1 MINVFAFQSNLGQEL
16 GTLLSY
22 EQNSQSKKLK
32 DNIFNDLEY
41 CIPLLKRAFQC
52 PPGLK
57 SFSPTDI
64 ENVKNLEAKKWL
76 LFGNVGKNICAGVGL
91 QLHNDLIEI
100 ECTALFCVR
109 EEPLEVEQFGELDIV
124 FAYLR
129 AFGTFIQSSG
139 TDLAWM
145 KSKCFGENTVKQV
158 LVYSTMR
165 RALESH
171 EDTYLALHIMFIQ
184 SC

>member
-16 GTLLSY
+16 RTLLSF

-76 LFGNVGKNICAGVGL
+76 LFGNEGKNIWAGVGL
-91 QLHNDLIEI
+91 QLHDDLIEI

-109 EEPLEVEQFGELDIV
+109 RSLWKLSNFVSSILFSHILELLGLYSIIWDRLSLDEV
-124 FAYLR
+124 KMFWREYLETSIGILYN
-129 AFGTFIQSSG
+129 APGT
-139 TDLAWM
+139 
-145 KSKCFGENTVKQV
+145 
-158 LVYSTMR
+158 R
-165 RALESH
+165 ES
-171 EDTYLALHIMFIQ
+171 
-184 SC
+184 

>member
-16 GTLLSY
+16 RTLLSF

-41 CIPLLKRAFQC
+41 CIPLLKRAFQR

-76 LFGNVGKNICAGVGL
+76 LFGNEGKNIWAGVGL
-91 QLHNDLIEI
+91 QLHNDSIEI
-100 ECTALFCVR
+100 ECTALFCIQRSLWKLSNLVSSI
-109 EEPLEVEQFGELDIV
+109 LFSHILG
-124 FAYLR
+124 
-129 AFGTFIQSSG
+129 AFGTFI
-139 TDLAWM
+139 
-145 KSKCFGENTVKQV
+145 
-158 LVYSTMR
+158 
-165 RALESH
+165 
-171 EDTYLALHIMFIQ
+171 
-184 SC
+184 